1 MNLRRNHKLLALAGA
16 VLCLTIAILIVTR
29 VRASAPSRS
38 HDSRDAVPAAVA
50 IVKRAAI
57 GNSFSV
63 AGEFIPYQEIEMH
76 AKVSGYVRKINV
88 DIGDRVKTGQVLAVL
103 EVPELMAQ
111 LQGTNAGVRRSQ
123 QEIERAQNEVARDQ
137 AQYAALHANAIRL
150 EQADKAR
157 PGLIAQQELDDAQA
171 KDRAAAAQVESAK
184 AALSSARQQ
193 LEMSQANNTQ
203 VSAMSDYTRIVAP
216 FDGVVTWRY
225 ADTGALVQAGTSNS
239 NSAPV
244 VKLAQVNVLRL
255 RIPVPES
262 LAASV
267 RVCQPADVS
276 VQATGEHFT
285 GHVTRFTDALDR
297 TTRSM
302 QVEID
307 VPNQTYK
314 LQPGVYANVV
324 LQTQASPNAL
334 TIPIQAVQHHDGKA
348 SVLVVDQQNRVQ
360 PREIQTG
367 LEDPT
372 RVEVLSGL
380 SEGER
385 VIVGNFGSFQPGQ
398 VVEPKVTT
406 FDSDAGQGG
415 AN

>member
-1 MNLRRNHKLLALAGA
+1 MNLRRNHKLLVLAGA
-16 VLCLTIAILIVTR
+16 VVCLIAIALVASR
-29 VRASAPSRS
+29 VRAGGPP
-38 HDSRDAVPAAVA
+38 HTNNGRDVMPAAVA
-50 IVKRAAI
+50 IAQRTNI

-111 LQGTNAGVRRSQ
+111 LQGAAAGVRHSQ
-123 QEIERAQNEVARDQ
+123 QEVMRSQNDLSRDE
-137 AQYAALHANAIRL
+137 AQYAALHSNADRL
-150 EQADKAR
+150 EQANQTR

-184 AALSSARQQ
+184 SALSAARQQ
-193 LEMSQANNTQ
+193 LEVAQASNSQMA
-203 VSAMSDYTRIVAP
+203 AMSDYTRIVAP

-225 ADTGALVQAGTSNS
+225 ADTGALVQSGTSNS

-244 VKLAQVNVLRL
+244 VKLAQINVLRL

-267 RVCQPADVS
+267 RVGQPADVTI
-276 VQATGEHFT
+276 QATGEHFT
-285 GHVTRFTDALDR
+285 GKVTRFTDALER
-297 TTRSM
+297 TTRTM

-307 VPNQTYK
+307 VPNDSYH
-314 LQPGVYANVV
+314 LQPGMYANVG
-324 LQTQASPNAL
+324 LQTQSRPDAL
-334 TIPIQAVQHHDGKA
+334 TIPIQAVQHKEGKA
-348 SVLVVDQQNRVQ
+348 IVLVVDQQNKVE
-360 PREIQTG
+360 PREIKTG
-367 LEDPT
+367 LEDPS

-380 SEGER
+380 NAGDR
-385 VIVGNFGSFQPGQ
+385 VIVGNFGAFQPGQ
-398 VVEPKVTT
+398 VVAPKVTT
-406 FDSDAGQGG
+406 FSSSDQQGG
-415 AN
+415 AE